1 MGGNCMNENIQK
13 QKSKVIWNKI
23 RTFLQKPDHVILLV
37 FGILLSFVTI
47 VPMITLFNDTF
58 IIKPGSFAQF
68 ITGRS
73 SGYTLVN
80 WKDLF
85 FGEAA
90 RMNLY
95 DPMVNSILL
104 AVFSSLGAIL
114 FGGAFAYLVTRT
126 NIAFKQYLSAI
137 FIFPYIMPQWTLA
150 VIWQN
155 LFKSNAV
162 TGGSNGI
169 FSTFIGIN
177 MPMWWVEGLVPSIV
191 ILALHYAP
199 FAYIL
204 IGSIFRN
211 MDSNLE
217 EAAVI
222 MDTPKTKM
230 FFKITLPMVYPA
242 ILSTVLLVFA
252 SAMGSYP
259 VPHYLKLETLATRYV
274 SLGVRR
280 AGQNS
285 ILGVLMMI
293 FGVLILLVNHRNTKS
308 RKSYTTVTGKSG
320 QISQINVGK
329 FFKYAI
335 PAFLIVITFF
345 TSIYPILS
353 FALET
358 FLPNPGD
365 YSFIT
370 QGNFDSLTT
379 KWWLHNSLEEAG
391 LYGQMGILYNKMIW
405 NGFKGTLIVSSLA
418 ALFAGSIGLLIG
430 YSVSR
435 NRKSKFSLYVNNM
448 AFLPY
453 LLPALAVGIAFFTF
467 GSALGIYDTYL
478 LVIIAG
484 TFKYIP
490 FASRSSLN
498 SMMQISSEIEESAMI
513 LGIPWRKRMT
523 RIIIPI
529 QKAAILSGFLLPF
542 ITSVRELTLFMLLVN
557 QTRLSTTLLSYY
569 DEMGLYAFSSGIN
582 LIIILFILILNFL
595 INKLTG
601 ASLDKGVGGK

>member
-1 MGGNCMNENIQK
+1 MNENIQK

>member
-1 MGGNCMNENIQK
+1 MNENIK
-13 QKSKVIWNKI
+13 KHDIKVTWNKI
-23 RTFLQKPDHVILLV
+23 RTFFQKPDHAILLI
-37 FGILLSFVTI
+37 FGILLTFSTI
-47 VPMITLFNDTF
+47 VPMMTLLNDTF
-58 IIKPGSFAQF
+58 VIKPGSYAQF
-68 ITGRS
+68 ITGKS

-80 WKDLF
+80 WQDLF
-85 FGEAA
+85 FGEVA
-90 RMNLY
+90 RINLY
-95 DPMVNSILL
+95 MPMLNSILL
-104 AVFSSLGAIL
+104 AIFSSIGAIL
-114 FGGAFAYLVTRT
+114 FGGTFAYLVTRT
-126 NIAFKQYLSAI
+126 NMRFKKYLSAI

-162 TGGSNGI
+162 TGGSNGVI
-169 FSTFIGIN
+169 STFLNIN
-177 MPMWWVEGLVPSIV
+177 MPLWWVEGLFPSIL
-191 ILALHYAP
+191 ILAIHYAP

-222 MDTPKTKM
+222 MDTPKLKM
-230 FFKITLPMVYPA
+230 FFKITLPMIYPA
-242 ILSTVLLVFA
+242 ILSTILLVFA

-259 VPHYLKLETLATRYV
+259 VPHYLKLETMATRYV

-285 ILGVLMMI
+285 ILGVLMML
-293 FGVLILLVNHRNTKS
+293 FGVLILFINHRNTKS

-320 QISQINVGK
+320 QISQVNIGK
-329 FFKYAI
+329 ILKYVI
-335 PAFLIVITFF
+335 PAILMILTFF
-345 TSIYPILS
+345 TSIYPIIA

-370 QGNFDSLTT
+370 QGSFDSLTT
-379 KWWLHNSLEEAG
+379 KWWVHNSMEEVG
-391 LYGQMGILYNKMIW
+391 LYGQMGILYNKTIW
-405 NGFKGTLIVSSLA
+405 NGFKGTVIVSGFA
-418 ALFAGSIGLLIG
+418 ALLSGTIGLLIG

-435 NRKSKFSLYVNNM
+435 NRKSKFALYVNNM

-467 GSALGIYDTYL
+467 GSTLGIYDTYL

-484 TFKYIP
+484 TIKYIP

-498 SMMQISSEIEESAMI
+498 SMMQISPEIEESAMI
-513 LGIPWRKRMT
+513 LGIPWRKRMM

-529 QKAAILSGFLLPF
+529 QKAAIISGFLLPF
-542 ITSVRELTLFMLLVN
+542 ITSVRELTLYMLLVN

-582 LIIILFILILNFL
+582 LIIIVFILILNFVV
-595 INKLTG
+595 NKLTG

>member
-1 MGGNCMNENIQK
+1 MNEIRAQK
-13 QKSKVIWNKI
+13 NKI
-23 RTFLQKPDHVILLV
+23 LKNKIKTFLQKPEHIILVIFGVLLT
-37 FGILLSFVTI
+37 LVTI
-47 VPMITLFNDTF
+47 VPMLTLLNDTF
-58 IIKPGSFAQF
+58 LIKPGSYSQF
-68 ITGRS
+68 VTGRS
-73 SGYTLVN
+73 SGYTFVN
-80 WKDLF
+80 WVDLF
-85 FGEAA
+85 AGDISRA
-90 RMNLY
+90 NLY
-95 DPMVNSILL
+95 DPMKNSILL
-104 AVFSSLGAIL
+104 AIFASFGAIL
-114 FGGAFAYLVTRT
+114 FGGIFAYLITRT
-126 NIAFKQYLSAI
+126 NIAAKKYLSAI

-162 TGGSNGI
+162 TGGSDGVFAAFFGI
-169 FSTFIGIN
+169 D
-177 MPMWWVEGLVPSIV
+177 MPNWWVVGLFPSIL
-191 ILALHYAP
+191 ILAIHYAP

-217 EAAVI
+217 EAAII
-222 MDTPKTKM
+222 MDTPKPKM

-252 SAMGSYP
+252 SSMGSYP
-259 VPHYLKLETLATRYV
+259 VPHYLQLETLATRYV

-285 ILGVLMMI
+285 ILGVLMML
-293 FGVLILLVNHRNTKS
+293 FGVLILIINHRNTKS

-320 QISQINVGK
+320 QISLVNVGK
-329 FFKYAI
+329 VLKYVI
-335 PAFLIVITFF
+335 PAVLVFITFF
-345 TSIYPILS
+345 TSIYPIIA

-365 YSFIT
+365 YSFILH
-370 QGNFDSLTT
+370 GDWDSLTS
-379 KWWLHNSLEEAG
+379 KWWIHNSMEEVG
-391 LYGQMGILYNKMIW
+391 LYGQMGILYNNTIW
-405 NGFKGTLIVSSLA
+405 NGFKGSIIVSSFA
-418 ALFAGSIGLLIG
+418 ALFAGTFGLLIG

-435 NRKSKFSLYVNNM
+435 NRRNKFALYVNNM

-453 LLPALAVGIAFFTF
+453 LLPALAMGIAFFTF
-467 GSALGIYDTYL
+467 GSALGIYDTFL

-484 TFKYIP
+484 TIKYIP

-498 SMMQISSEIEESAMI
+498 SMMQISPEIEESAMI
-513 LGIPWRKRMT
+513 LGIPWRKRMLK
-523 RIIIPI
+523 IIIPI
-529 QKAAILSGFLLPF
+529 QKAAIISGFLLPF
-542 ITSVRELTLFMLLVN
+542 ITSIRELTLYMLLVN

-582 LIIILFILILNFL
+582 LIIIVFILILNFVV
-595 INKLTG
+595 NKLTG

>member
-1 MGGNCMNENIQK
+1 MNEIRAHK
-13 QKSKVIWNKI
+13 NKI
-23 RTFLQKPDHVILLV
+23 LKNKIKTFLQKPEHIILVIFGVLLT
-37 FGILLSFVTI
+37 FVTI
-47 VPMITLFNDTF
+47 VPMLTLLNDTF
-58 IIKPGSFAQF
+58 LIKPGSYSQF
-68 ITGRS
+68 VTGRS

-80 WKDLF
+80 WIDLF
-85 FGEAA
+85 AGDISKA
-90 RMNLY
+90 NLY
-95 DPMVNSILL
+95 DPMKNSILL
-104 AVFSSLGAIL
+104 AIFASFGAIL
-114 FGGAFAYLVTRT
+114 FGGIFAYLITRT
-126 NIAFKQYLSAI
+126 NIAAKKYLSAI

-162 TGGSNGI
+162 TGGSDGVFAAFFGI
-169 FSTFIGIN
+169 D
-177 MPMWWVEGLVPSIV
+177 MPNWWVVGLFPSIL
-191 ILALHYAP
+191 ILAIHYAP

-217 EAAVI
+217 EAAII
-222 MDTPKTKM
+222 MDTPKPKM

-252 SAMGSYP
+252 SSMGSYP
-259 VPHYLKLETLATRYV
+259 VPHYLQLETLATRYV

-285 ILGVLMMI
+285 ILGVLMML
-293 FGVLILLVNHRNTKS
+293 FGVLILIINHRNTKS

-320 QISQINVGK
+320 QISLVNVGK
-329 FFKYAI
+329 VLKYAI
-335 PAFLIVITFF
+335 PAVLVVITFF
-345 TSIYPILS
+345 TSIYPIIA

-365 YSFIT
+365 YSFILH
-370 QGNFDSLTT
+370 GDWDSLTS
-379 KWWLHNSLEEAG
+379 KWWVHNSMEEVG
-391 LYGQMGILYNKMIW
+391 LYGQMGILYNSTIW
-405 NGFKGTLIVSSLA
+405 NGFKGSIIVSSFA
-418 ALFAGSIGLLIG
+418 ALFAGTFGLLIG

-435 NRKSKFSLYVNNM
+435 NRRNKFALYVNNM

-453 LLPALAVGIAFFTF
+453 LLPALAMGIAFFTF
-467 GSALGIYDTYL
+467 GSTLGIYDTFL

-484 TFKYIP
+484 TIKYIP

-498 SMMQISSEIEESAMI
+498 SMMQISPEIEESAMI
-513 LGIPWRKRMT
+513 LGIPWRKRMLK
-523 RIIIPI
+523 IIIPI
-529 QKAAILSGFLLPF
+529 QKAAIISGFLLPF
-542 ITSVRELTLFMLLVN
+542 ITSIRELTLYMLLVN

-582 LIIILFILILNFL
+582 LIIIVFILILNFVV
-595 INKLTG
+595 NKLTG

>member
-1 MGGNCMNENIQK
+1 MNEYFKK
-13 QKSKVIWNKI
+13 QKTKVIWNKI
-23 RTFLQKPDHVILLV
+23 RTFLQKPDHVILLI

-47 VPMITLFNDTF
+47 VPMITLLNDTF
-58 IIKPGSFAQF
+58 IIRPGSFAQF
-68 ITGRS
+68 ITGRN

-85 FGEAA
+85 FGDGA

-95 DPMVNSILL
+95 DPMFNSILL

-126 NIAFKQYLSAI
+126 NIAFKKYLSAI

-191 ILALHYAP
+191 ILSLHYAP

-329 FFKYAI
+329 IFKYAI

-418 ALFAGSIGLLIG
+418 ALLSGSIGLLIG

-435 NRKSKFSLYVNNM
+435 NRKSKFALYVNNM

>member
-1 MGGNCMNENIQK
+1 MNEIRAQK
-13 QKSKVIWNKI
+13 NKI
-23 RTFLQKPDHVILLV
+23 LKNKIKTFLQKPEHIILVIFGVLLT
-37 FGILLSFVTI
+37 LVTI
-47 VPMITLFNDTF
+47 VPMLTLLNDTF
-58 IIKPGSFAQF
+58 LIKPGSYSQF
-68 ITGRS
+68 VTGRS
-73 SGYTLVN
+73 SGYTFVN
-80 WKDLF
+80 WVDLF
-85 FGEAA
+85 AGDISRA
-90 RMNLY
+90 NLY
-95 DPMVNSILL
+95 DPMKNSILL
-104 AVFSSLGAIL
+104 AIFASFGAIL
-114 FGGAFAYLVTRT
+114 FGGIFAYLITRT
-126 NIAFKQYLSAI
+126 NIAAKKYLSAI

-162 TGGSNGI
+162 TGGSDGVFAAFFGI
-169 FSTFIGIN
+169 D
-177 MPMWWVEGLVPSIV
+177 MPNWWVVGLFPSIL
-191 ILALHYAP
+191 ILAIHYAP

-217 EAAVI
+217 EAAII
-222 MDTPKTKM
+222 MDTPKPKM

-252 SAMGSYP
+252 SSMGSYP
-259 VPHYLKLETLATRYV
+259 VPHYLQLETLATRYV

-285 ILGVLMMI
+285 ILGVLMML
-293 FGVLILLVNHRNTKS
+293 FGVLILIINHRNTKS

-320 QISQINVGK
+320 QISLVNVGK
-329 FFKYAI
+329 VLKYVI
-335 PAFLIVITFF
+335 PAVLVFITFF
-345 TSIYPILS
+345 TSIYPIIA

-365 YSFIT
+365 YSFILH
-370 QGNFDSLTT
+370 GDWDSLTS
-379 KWWLHNSLEEAG
+379 KWWVHNSMEEVG
-391 LYGQMGILYNKMIW
+391 LYGQMGILYNNTIW
-405 NGFKGTLIVSSLA
+405 NGFKGSIIVSSFA
-418 ALFAGSIGLLIG
+418 ALFAGTFGLLIG

-435 NRKSKFSLYVNNM
+435 NRRNKFALYVNNM

-453 LLPALAVGIAFFTF
+453 LLPALAMGIAFFTF
-467 GSALGIYDTYL
+467 GSALGIYDTFL

-484 TFKYIP
+484 TIKYIP

-498 SMMQISSEIEESAMI
+498 SMMQISPEIEESAMI
-513 LGIPWRKRMT
+513 LGIPWRKRMLK
-523 RIIIPI
+523 IIIPI
-529 QKAAILSGFLLPF
+529 QKAAIISGFLLPF
-542 ITSVRELTLFMLLVN
+542 ITSIRELTLYMLLVN

-582 LIIILFILILNFL
+582 LIIIVFILILNFVV
-595 INKLTG
+595 NKLTG

>member
-1 MGGNCMNENIQK
+1 MNEIINK
-13 QKSKVIWNKI
+13 QKPKVRWNKI
-23 RTFLQKPDHVILLV
+23 RTFLQKPDHVILLI

-47 VPMITLFNDTF
+47 VPMITLLNDTF
-58 IIKPGSFAQF
+58 IIRPGSYAQF
-68 ITGRS
+68 ITGKS

-90 RMNLY
+90 KMNLY
-95 DPMVNSILL
+95 KPMFNSILL
-104 AVFSSLGAIL
+104 AIFASVGSIL
-114 FGGAFAYLVTRT
+114 FGGTFAYLVTRT
-126 NIAFKQYLSAI
+126 NIKFKKYLSAI

-155 LFKSNAV
+155 LFKSTRI

-169 FSTFIGIN
+169 FATFFGIA
-177 MPMWWVEGLVPSIV
+177 MPQWWTQGLFPSIV
-191 ILALHYAP
+191 ILSLHYAP

-259 VPHYLKLETLATRYV
+259 VPHYLKLDTMATRYV

-285 ILGVLMMI
+285 ILGVLMMV
-293 FGVLILLVNHRNTKS
+293 FGVLILIVNHRNTKS

-320 QISQINVGK
+320 QISEVNVGK
-329 FFKYAI
+329 ILKYAI

-365 YSFIT
+365 YSFLT
-370 QGNFDSLTT
+370 SGSWNSLTT
-379 KWWLHNSLEEAG
+379 KWWLHNSMEEAG
-391 LYGQMGILYNKMIW
+391 LYGQMGMLYNKTIW
-405 NGFKGTLIVSSLA
+405 NGFKGTLIVSGLA
-418 ALFAGSIGLLIG
+418 AFFAGSIGLLIG

-435 NRKSKFSLYVNNM
+435 NRRSKFALYVNNM

-478 LVIIAG
+478 LVVLAG

-490 FASRSSLN
+490 FASRSALN
-498 SMMQISSEIEESAMI
+498 SMMQISTEIEESAMI

-582 LIIILFILILNFL
+582 LIIILFILILNFV

>member
-1 MGGNCMNENIQK
+1 MDKKNNKKKLMI
-13 QKSKVIWNKI
+13 NKI
-23 RTFLQKPDHVILLV
+23 KTYLQKPEHLILVI
-37 FGILLSFVTI
+37 FGIFLTFVTI
-47 VPMITLFNDTF
+47 VPMLTLLNDTF
-58 IIKPGSFAQF
+58 LIKPGSYAQF
-68 ITGRS
+68 ITGKS

-85 FGEAA
+85 FGEVAQI
-90 RMNLY
+90 NLY
-95 DPMVNSILL
+95 DPMKNSILL
-104 AVFSSLGAIL
+104 AIFASFGAIL
-114 FGGAFAYLVTRT
+114 FGGVFAYLITRT
-126 NIAFKQYLSAI
+126 NIAAKKYLSAI

-162 TGGSNGI
+162 TGGSDGV
-169 FSTFIGIN
+169 FATFLGIN
-177 MPMWWVEGLVPSIV
+177 MPNWWVVGLFPSIL
-191 ILALHYAP
+191 ILAIHYAP

-217 EAAVI
+217 EAAII
-222 MDTPKTKM
+222 MDTPKSKM

-252 SAMGSYP
+252 SSMGSYP
-259 VPHYLKLETLATRYV
+259 VPHYLQLETLATRYV

-293 FGVLILLVNHRNTKS
+293 FGVIILIINHRNTKS

-320 QISQINVGK
+320 QISEVNVGK
-329 FFKYAI
+329 ILKFVI
-335 PAFLIVITFF
+335 PGILIIITFF
-345 TSIYPILS
+345 TSIYPIAA

-365 YSFIT
+365 YSFILS
-370 QGNFDSLTT
+370 GDWSSLTT
-379 KWWLHNSLEEAG
+379 KWWTHNSMEEVG
-391 LYGQMGILYNKMIW
+391 LYGQMGILHNSTIW
-405 NGFKGTLIVSSLA
+405 NGFKGSIIVSTFA
-418 ALFAGSIGLLIG
+418 ALFAGTFGTLIG

-435 NRKSKFSLYVNNM
+435 NRRNKFALYVNNM

-453 LLPALAVGIAFFTF
+453 LLPALALGIAFFIF
-467 GSALGIYDTYL
+467 GSRFGLYDTFL

-484 TFKYIP
+484 TIKYIP

-498 SMMQISSEIEESAMI
+498 SMMQISPEIEESAQI
-513 LGIPWRKRMT
+513 LGIPWRKRMFK
-523 RIIIPI
+523 IIIPI
-529 QKAAILSGFLLPF
+529 QKAAIISAFLLPF
-542 ITSVRELTLFMLLVN
+542 ITSIRELTLYMLLVN

-582 LIIILFILILNFL
+582 LIIIIFILILNFVV
-595 INKLTG
+595 NKLTG

>member
-1 MGGNCMNENIQK
+1 MNENR
-13 QKSKVIWNKI
+13 SKNMKILRNKL
-23 RTFLQKPDHVILLV
+23 RTFFQKPEYVILLI
-37 FGILLSFVTI
+37 FGILLTLVTI
-47 VPMITLFNDTF
+47 VPMLTLLNDTF
-58 IIKPGSFAQF
+58 LIKPGSYSQF
-68 ITGRS
+68 VTGKS

-80 WKDLF
+80 WVDLF
-85 FGEAA
+85 FGEVSKI
-90 RMNLY
+90 NLY
-95 DPMVNSILL
+95 NPLKNSILL
-104 AVFSSLGAIL
+104 AVFASFGAIL
-114 FGGAFAYLVTRT
+114 FGGIFAYLITRT
-126 NIAFKQYLSAI
+126 NIAAKKYLSAI

-155 LFKSNAV
+155 LFKNNAI
-162 TGGSNGI
+162 TGGSDGVFAAFFN
-169 FSTFIGIN
+169 IN
-177 MPMWWVEGLVPSIV
+177 MPGWWVTGLFPSIL
-191 ILALHYAP
+191 ILSIHYAP
-199 FAYIL
+199 FAFIL

-217 EAAVI
+217 EAALI
-222 MDTPKTKM
+222 MDTPKHKM

-252 SAMGSYP
+252 SSMGSYP
-259 VPHYLKLETLATRYV
+259 VPHYLQLETLATRYV

-280 AGQNS
+280 AGENS
-285 ILGVLMMI
+285 ILGVLMML
-293 FGVLILLVNHRNTKS
+293 FGVLILIINHKNTKS

-320 QISQINVGK
+320 QISEVNIGK
-329 FFKYAI
+329 ILRYVI
-335 PAFLIVITFF
+335 PIILIFITFF
-345 TSIYPILS
+345 TSIYPIIA

-365 YSFIT
+365 YSFILN
-370 QGNFDSLTT
+370 GDWESLTT
-379 KWWLHNSLEEAG
+379 KWWVHNSMDEVG
-391 LYGQMGILYNKMIW
+391 LYGQMGILYNKTIW
-405 NGFKGTLIVSSLA
+405 NGFKGTLIVSTFA
-418 ALFAGSIGLLIG
+418 ALFAGTFGLLIG

-435 NRKSKFSLYVNNM
+435 NRRNKFALYVNNM

-453 LLPALAVGIAFFTF
+453 LLPALAMGIAFFTF
-467 GSALGIYDTYL
+467 GSALGIYDTFL

-484 TFKYIP
+484 TIKYIP

-498 SMMQISSEIEESAMI
+498 SMMQISPEIEESAMI
-513 LGIPWRKRMT
+513 LGIPWRKRMM

-529 QKAAILSGFLLPF
+529 QKAAIISGFLLPF
-542 ITSVRELTLFMLLVN
+542 ITSVRELTLYMLLVN

-582 LIIILFILILNFL
+582 LIIIVFILILNFA

>member
-1 MGGNCMNENIQK
+1 MNEIIKK

-23 RTFLQKPDHVILLV
+23 RTFLQKPDHVILLI
-37 FGILLSFVTI
+37 FGILLSLVTI

-58 IIKPGSFAQF
+58 VIKPGSFAQF

-90 RMNLY
+90 QMNLY
-95 DPMVNSILL
+95 DPMINSILL

-126 NIAFKQYLSAI
+126 NIAFKKYLSAI

-162 TGGSNGI
+162 TGGSDGI

-285 ILGVLMMI
+285 ILGVLMMV

-329 FFKYAI
+329 IFKYAI

-435 NRKSKFSLYVNNM
+435 NRKSKFALYVNNM

>member
-1 MGGNCMNENIQK
+1 MNEIRAQK
-13 QKSKVIWNKI
+13 NKI
-23 RTFLQKPDHVILLV
+23 LKNKIKTFLQKPEHIILVIFGVLLT
-37 FGILLSFVTI
+37 LVTI
-47 VPMITLFNDTF
+47 VPMLTLLNDTF
-58 IIKPGSFAQF
+58 LIKPGSYSQF
-68 ITGRS
+68 VTGRS

-80 WKDLF
+80 WIDLF
-85 FGEAA
+85 AGDISRA
-90 RMNLY
+90 NLY
-95 DPMVNSILL
+95 DPMKNSILL
-104 AVFSSLGAIL
+104 AIFASFGAIL
-114 FGGAFAYLVTRT
+114 FGGIFAYLITRT
-126 NIAFKQYLSAI
+126 NIAAKKYLSAI

-162 TGGSNGI
+162 TGGSDGV
-169 FSTFIGIN
+169 FAAFFGIN
-177 MPMWWVEGLVPSIV
+177 MPNWWVVGLFPSIL
-191 ILALHYAP
+191 ILAIHYAP

-217 EAAVI
+217 EAAII
-222 MDTPKTKM
+222 MDTPKPKM

-252 SAMGSYP
+252 SSMGSYP
-259 VPHYLKLETLATRYV
+259 VPHYLQLETLATRYV

-285 ILGVLMMI
+285 ILGVLMML
-293 FGVLILLVNHRNTKS
+293 FGVLILIINHRNTKS

-320 QISQINVGK
+320 QISLVNVGK
-329 FFKYAI
+329 VLKYAI
-335 PAFLIVITFF
+335 PAILVIITFF
-345 TSIYPILS
+345 TSIYPIIA

-365 YSFIT
+365 YSFILH
-370 QGNFDSLTT
+370 GDWDSLTS
-379 KWWLHNSLEEAG
+379 KWWVHNSMEEVG
-391 LYGQMGILYNKMIW
+391 LYGQMGILYNKTIW
-405 NGFKGTLIVSSLA
+405 NGFKGSIIVSSFA
-418 ALFAGSIGLLIG
+418 ALFAGTFGLLIG

-435 NRKSKFSLYVNNM
+435 NRRNKFALYVNNM

-453 LLPALAVGIAFFTF
+453 LLPALAMGIAFFTF
-467 GSALGIYDTYL
+467 GSALGIYDTFM

-484 TFKYIP
+484 TIKYIP

-498 SMMQISSEIEESAMI
+498 SMMQISPEIEESAMI
-513 LGIPWRKRMT
+513 LGIPWRKRMLK
-523 RIIIPI
+523 IIIPI
-529 QKAAILSGFLLPF
+529 QKAAIISGFLLPF
-542 ITSVRELTLFMLLVN
+542 ITSIRELTLYMLLVN

-582 LIIILFILILNFL
+582 LIIIVFILILNFVV
-595 INKLTG
+595 NKLTG

>member
-1 MGGNCMNENIQK
+1 MNENIIK
-13 QKSKVIWNKI
+13 KDFKVTKNKI
-23 RTFLQKPDHVILLV
+23 KTFLQKPDHIILLV
-37 FGILLSFVTI
+37 FGILLSFATI
-47 VPMITLFNDTF
+47 VPMITLLNDTF
-58 IIKPGSFAQF
+58 VIKPGSYSQF

-80 WKDLF
+80 WQDLF
-85 FGEAA
+85 FGELAKI
-90 RMNLY
+90 NLY
-95 DPMVNSILL
+95 MPMLNSILL
-104 AVFSSLGAIL
+104 AIFASLGAIL
-114 FGGAFAYLVTRT
+114 FGGTFAYLITRT
-126 NIAFKQYLSAI
+126 NIAFKKYLSAI

-155 LFKSNAV
+155 LFKSNQV
-162 TGGSNGI
+162 TGGSDGI
-169 FSTFIGIN
+169 FSAFFHIN
-177 MPMWWVEGLVPSIV
+177 MPLWWVEGLFPSIL
-191 ILALHYAP
+191 ILAIHYAP

-222 MDTPKTKM
+222 MDTPKLKM

-280 AGQNS
+280 AGENS
-285 ILGVLMMI
+285 ILGVLMML
-293 FGVLILLVNHRNTKS
+293 FGVLILIINHQNTKS

-320 QISQINVGK
+320 QISQVNIGK
-329 FFKYAI
+329 VLKYVI
-335 PAFLIVITFF
+335 PSILILITFF
-345 TSIYPILS
+345 TSIYPILA

-365 YSFIT
+365 YSFILH
-370 QGNFDSLTT
+370 GSFDSLTT
-379 KWWLHNSLEEAG
+379 KWWTHNSMEEAG
-391 LYGQMGILYNKMIW
+391 LYGQMGILYNSTIW
-405 NGFKGTLIVSSLA
+405 NGFKGTVIVSSFA
-418 ALFAGSIGLLIG
+418 ALFAGTFGLLIG
-430 YSVSR
+430 YAVSR
-435 NRKSKFSLYVNNM
+435 NRRNKFALYVNNM

-484 TFKYIP
+484 TIKYIP

-498 SMMQISSEIEESAMI
+498 SMMQISPEIEESAMI

-529 QKAAILSGFLLPF
+529 QKAAIISGFLLPF

-557 QTRLSTTLLSYY
+557 QTRLSTTLLDYY

-582 LIIILFILILNFL
+582 LIIIIFILILNFVV
-595 INKLTG
+595 NKLTG
-601 ASLDKGVGGK
+601 ASLDKGVGGR

>member
-1 MGGNCMNENIQK
+1 MNETVKKRDI
-13 QKSKVIWNKI
+13 KVIWNKI
-23 RTFLQKPDHVILLV
+23 RTFFQKPDHAILLI
-37 FGILLSFVTI
+37 FGILLSFATI
-47 VPMITLFNDTF
+47 VPMITLLNDTF
-58 IIKPGSFAQF
+58 IIKPGSYAQF

-85 FGEAA
+85 FGDVSDI
-90 RMNLY
+90 NLY
-95 DPMVNSILL
+95 KPMLNSILL
-104 AVFSSLGAIL
+104 AIFSSFGAII
-114 FGGAFAYLVTRT
+114 FGGTFAYLVTRT
-126 NIAFKQYLSAI
+126 NIAFKKYLSAI

-155 LFKSNAV
+155 LFKSNQV
-162 TGGSNGI
+162 TGGSNGV
-169 FSTFIGIN
+169 FSAFFNIN
-177 MPMWWVEGLVPSIV
+177 MPLWWVEGLFPSIL
-191 ILALHYAP
+191 ILAIHYAP

-222 MDTPKTKM
+222 MDTPKIKM

-280 AGQNS
+280 AGENS
-285 ILGVLMMI
+285 ILGVLMML
-293 FGVLILLVNHRNTKS
+293 FGVLILIINHQNTKS

-320 QISQINVGK
+320 QISQVNVGK
-329 FFKYAI
+329 ILKYAI
-335 PAFLIVITFF
+335 PAFLILITFF
-345 TSIYPILS
+345 TSIYPIMS

-370 QGNFDSLTT
+370 QGSFDSLTT
-379 KWWLHNSLEEAG
+379 KWWIHNSMEEAG
-391 LYGQMGILYNKMIW
+391 LYGQMGILYNRTIW
-405 NGFKGTLIVSSLA
+405 NGFKGTVIVASFA
-418 ALFAGSIGLLIG
+418 ALFSGTVGLLIG

-435 NRKSKFSLYVNNM
+435 NRRSKLALYVNNM

-478 LVIIAG
+478 LVVLAG
-484 TFKYIP
+484 TIKYIP

-498 SMMQISSEIEESAMI
+498 SMMQISPEIEESAMI
-513 LGIPWRKRMT
+513 LGIPWRKRML

-529 QKAAILSGFLLPF
+529 QKAAIISGFLLPF

-582 LIIILFILILNFL
+582 LIIIVFILILNFVV
-595 INKLTG
+595 NKLTG

>member
-1 MGGNCMNENIQK
+1 MNENIK
-13 QKSKVIWNKI
+13 KHDSKVIWNKVK
-23 RTFLQKPDHVILLV
+23 TFFQKPDHTILLI

-47 VPMITLFNDTF
+47 VPMMTLLNDTF
-58 IIKPGSFAQF
+58 LIRPGSYAQF

-73 SGYTLVN
+73 SGYTFVN

-85 FGEAA
+85 LGDSA
-90 RMNLY
+90 RINLY
-95 DPMVNSILL
+95 TPMGNSILL
-104 AVFSSLGAIL
+104 AIFSSFGAIL
-114 FGGAFAYLVTRT
+114 FGGTFAYLITRT
-126 NIAFKQYLSAI
+126 NISFKKYLSAI

-155 LFKSNAV
+155 LFKSNQV
-162 TGGSNGI
+162 TGGSDGV
-169 FSTFIGIN
+169 FSAFFNIN
-177 MPMWWVEGLVPSIV
+177 MPMWWVEGLFPSIL
-191 ILALHYAP
+191 ILAIHYAP

-222 MDTPKTKM
+222 MDTPKWKM
-230 FFKITLPMVYPA
+230 FFKITLPMVFPA

-285 ILGVLMMI
+285 ILGVLMML
-293 FGVLILLVNHRNTKS
+293 FGVLILIINHRNTKS

-320 QISQINVGK
+320 QISQVNVGRIL
-329 FFKYAI
+329 KYVI
-335 PAFLIVITFF
+335 PAILIVITFF
-345 TSIYPILS
+345 TSIYPIMS

-370 QGNFDSLTT
+370 QGSFDSLTT
-379 KWWLHNSLEEAG
+379 KWWIHNSMEEVG
-391 LYGQMGILYNKMIW
+391 LYGQMGILYNRTIW
-405 NGFKGTLIVSSLA
+405 NGFKGTLIVSAFA
-418 ALFAGSIGLLIG
+418 ALLAGSIGLLIG

-435 NRKSKFSLYVNNM
+435 NRRSKFALYVNNM

-478 LVIIAG
+478 LVVLAG
-484 TFKYIP
+484 TIKYIP

-498 SMMQISSEIEESAMI
+498 SMMQISPEIEESALI
-513 LGIPWRKRMT
+513 LGIPWRKRMM

-529 QKAAILSGFLLPF
+529 QKAAIISGFLLPF

-582 LIIILFILILNFL
+582 LIIIVFILILNFMV
-595 INKLTG
+595 NKLTG

>member
-1 MGGNCMNENIQK
+1 MNEIIKK

-23 RTFLQKPDHVILLV
+23 RTFLQKPDHVILLI

-58 IIKPGSFAQF
+58 VIKPGSFAQF

-95 DPMVNSILL
+95 DPMINSILL

-191 ILALHYAP
+191 ILSLHYAP

-285 ILGVLMMI
+285 ILGVLMMV

-435 NRKSKFSLYVNNM
+435 NRKSKFALYVNNM

>member
-1 MGGNCMNENIQK
+1 MNEYFKK
-13 QKSKVIWNKI
+13 QKTKVIWNKI
-23 RTFLQKPDHVILLV
+23 RTFLQKPDHVILLI

-47 VPMITLFNDTF
+47 VPMITLLNDTF
-58 IIKPGSFAQF
+58 IIRPGSFAQF
-68 ITGRS
+68 ITGRN

-85 FGEAA
+85 FGDGA

-95 DPMVNSILL
+95 DPMFNSILL

-114 FGGAFAYLVTRT
+114 FGGSFAYLVTRT
-126 NIAFKQYLSAI
+126 NIAFKKYLSAI

-191 ILALHYAP
+191 ILSLHYAP

-329 FFKYAI
+329 IFKYAI

-418 ALFAGSIGLLIG
+418 ALLSGSIGLLIG

-435 NRKSKFSLYVNNM
+435 NRKSKFALYVNNM

>member
-1 MGGNCMNENIQK
+1 MNEIRAHK
-13 QKSKVIWNKI
+13 NKI
-23 RTFLQKPDHVILLV
+23 LKNKLKTFLQKPEHIILVIFGVLLT
-37 FGILLSFVTI
+37 FVTI
-47 VPMITLFNDTF
+47 VPMLTLLNDTF
-58 IIKPGSFAQF
+58 LIKPGSYSQF
-68 ITGRS
+68 VTGRS

-80 WKDLF
+80 WIDLF
-85 FGEAA
+85 AGDISRA
-90 RMNLY
+90 NLY
-95 DPMVNSILL
+95 DPMKNSILL
-104 AVFSSLGAIL
+104 AIFASFGAIL
-114 FGGAFAYLVTRT
+114 FGGIFAYLITRT
-126 NIAFKQYLSAI
+126 NIAAKKYLSAI

-162 TGGSNGI
+162 TGGSDGVFAAFFGI
-169 FSTFIGIN
+169 D
-177 MPMWWVEGLVPSIV
+177 MPNWWVVGLFPSIL
-191 ILALHYAP
+191 ILAIHYAP

-217 EAAVI
+217 EAAII
-222 MDTPKTKM
+222 MDTPKPKM

-252 SAMGSYP
+252 SSMGSYP
-259 VPHYLKLETLATRYV
+259 VPHYLQLETLATRYV

-285 ILGVLMMI
+285 ILGVLMML
-293 FGVLILLVNHRNTKS
+293 FGVLILIINHRNTKS

-320 QISQINVGK
+320 QNSLVNVGK
-329 FFKYAI
+329 VLRYAI
-335 PAFLIVITFF
+335 PAVLVVITFF
-345 TSIYPILS
+345 TSIYPIIA

-365 YSFIT
+365 YSFILH
-370 QGNFDSLTT
+370 GDWDSLTS
-379 KWWLHNSLEEAG
+379 KWWVHNSMEEVG
-391 LYGQMGILYNKMIW
+391 LYGQMGILYNSTIW
-405 NGFKGTLIVSSLA
+405 NGFKGSIIVSSFA
-418 ALFAGSIGLLIG
+418 ALFAGTFGLLIG

-435 NRKSKFSLYVNNM
+435 NRRNKFALYVNNM

-453 LLPALAVGIAFFTF
+453 LLPALAMGIAFFTF
-467 GSALGIYDTYL
+467 GSTLGIYDTFL

-484 TFKYIP
+484 TIKYIP

-498 SMMQISSEIEESAMI
+498 SMMQISPEIEESAMI
-513 LGIPWRKRMT
+513 LGIPWRKRMLK
-523 RIIIPI
+523 IIIPI
-529 QKAAILSGFLLPF
+529 QKAAIISGFLLPF
-542 ITSVRELTLFMLLVN
+542 ITSIRELTLYMLLVN

-582 LIIILFILILNFL
+582 LIIIVFILILNFVV
-595 INKLTG
+595 NKLTG

>member
-1 MGGNCMNENIQK
+1 MNEIRAHK
-13 QKSKVIWNKI
+13 NKI
-23 RTFLQKPDHVILLV
+23 LKNKIKTFLQKPEHIILVV
-37 FGILLSFVTI
+37 FGVLLTLVTI
-47 VPMITLFNDTF
+47 VPMLTLLNDTF
-58 IIKPGSFAQF
+58 LIKPGSYSQF
-68 ITGRS
+68 VTGRS

-80 WKDLF
+80 WIDLF
-85 FGEAA
+85 AGDISRA
-90 RMNLY
+90 NLY
-95 DPMVNSILL
+95 DPMKNSILL
-104 AVFSSLGAIL
+104 AIFASFGAIL
-114 FGGAFAYLVTRT
+114 FGGIFAYLITRT
-126 NIAFKQYLSAI
+126 NIAAKKYLSAI

-155 LFKSNAV
+155 LFKSNSV
-162 TGGSNGI
+162 TGGSDGV
-169 FSTFIGIN
+169 FAAFFGIN
-177 MPMWWVEGLVPSIV
+177 MPNWWVVGLFPSIL
-191 ILALHYAP
+191 ILAIHYAP

-217 EAAVI
+217 EAAII

-252 SAMGSYP
+252 SSMGSYP
-259 VPHYLKLETLATRYV
+259 VPHYLQLETLATRYV

-285 ILGVLMMI
+285 ILGVLMML
-293 FGVLILLVNHRNTKS
+293 FGVLILIINHRNTKS

-320 QISQINVGK
+320 QISLVNVGK
-329 FFKYAI
+329 ALKYII
-335 PAFLIVITFF
+335 PAFLVVITFF
-345 TSIYPILS
+345 TSIYPIIA

-365 YSFIT
+365 YSFILH
-370 QGNFDSLTT
+370 GDWDSLTS
-379 KWWLHNSLEEAG
+379 KWWVHNSMEEVG
-391 LYGQMGILYNKMIW
+391 LYGQMGILYNNTIW
-405 NGFKGTLIVSSLA
+405 NGFKGSLIVSSFA
-418 ALFAGSIGLLIG
+418 ALFAGTFGLLIG

-435 NRKSKFSLYVNNM
+435 NRRNKFALYVNNM

-453 LLPALAVGIAFFTF
+453 LLPALAMGIAFFTF
-467 GSALGIYDTYL
+467 GSTLGIYDTFM

-484 TFKYIP
+484 TIKYIP

-498 SMMQISSEIEESAMI
+498 SMMQISPEIEESAMI
-513 LGIPWRKRMT
+513 LGIPWRKRMLK
-523 RIIIPI
+523 IIIPI
-529 QKAAILSGFLLPF
+529 QKAAIISGFLLPF
-542 ITSVRELTLFMLLVN
+542 ITSIRELTLYMLLVN

-582 LIIILFILILNFL
+582 LIIIVFILILNFVV
-595 INKLTG
+595 NKLTG

>member
-1 MGGNCMNENIQK
+1 MNEIIKK

-23 RTFLQKPDHVILLV
+23 RTFLQKPDHVILLI
-37 FGILLSFVTI
+37 FGILLSLVTI

-58 IIKPGSFAQF
+58 VIKPGSFAQF

-95 DPMVNSILL
+95 DPMINSILL

-191 ILALHYAP
+191 ILSLHYAP

-285 ILGVLMMI
+285 ILGVLMMV

-435 NRKSKFSLYVNNM
+435 NRKSKFALYVNNM